1 MASVLQVEELRGST
15 TGANANKIIIPS
27 GQTLIA
33 QGHVIQV
40 VQTVETTVVTENL
53 TSGNFGSALMA
64 TTITP
69 TSTSS
74 KILVDVVVH
83 GVRDG
88 LFPYSCFSLYRG
100 GSVVSGAVGDASGSR
115 PQFSSGLHMNGTT
128 GNADIGSTTLK
139 FLDSPNTDAAVTYDV
154 RMFATGSG
162 NVSINRTR
170 SDNNDAGGGRTIS
183 TLTLMEIAG

>member
-1 MASVLQVEELRGST
+1 MTTLYVDNIAPNLQS
-15 TGANANKIIIPS
+15 KISAPNLQLPS
-27 GQTLIA
+27 GS
-33 QGHVIQV
+33 VIQV
-40 VQTVETTVVTENL
+40 VQTVETAVVTENL

-64 TTITP
+64 TSITP
-69 TSTSS
+69 SSTSS
-74 KILVDVVVH
+74 KILVEAVVH

-88 LFPYSCFSLYRG
+88 LFPYACFALYKG

-139 FLDSPNTDAAVTYDV
+139 FLDSPNTTTSITYDI
-154 RMFATGSG
+154 RLFATGSG

-170 SDNNDAGGGRTIS
+170 ADNNDAGGGRTIS